1 MSMRESL
8 PPSQEAQARHVSE
21 IERERGPVGPW
32 SGWVTFAALVL
43 VLLGLLNVVQ
53 GLLALFDQGYFV
65 ASGKELVLV
74 SYKAWGVVLIL
85 CGAVLAVVGGGL
97 NGRRE
102 WARWA
107 AAVVVIVDVV
117 FQVGFFPS
125 SPLLSL
131 LLITL
136 DVVVLYALTAK
147 WEEAL

>member
-1 MSMRESL
+1 M
-8 PPSQEAQARHVSE
+8 SE
-21 IERERGPVGPW
+21 IEREHGPAGPW
-32 SGWVTFAALVL
+32 SGWVTFAALLL

-53 GLLALFDQGYFV
+53 GLLALFDHGYFV

-85 CGAVLAVVGGGL
+85 WGVVLAVVGGGL

-107 AAVVVIVDVV
+107 AAIVVIVDVV

-131 LLITL
+131 ILITL
-136 DVVVLYALTAK
+136 DVIVLYALTAK
-147 WEEAL
+147 WEEAQAGV